1 NTVAKSYRVDLFTL
15 EEMEVGEVLIEAFSQ
30 DMQKLKSPMAIME
43 IGGYYARFGNR
54 LRTTYGERFWGAVED
69 TEGGHRRYEKEGH
82 LTFPVV
88 SVARSSLKR
97 VEDALI
103 GPSVMFSV
111 ERFLRRMGQV
121 LSGVEV
127 GVLGYGK
134 IGASVARAA
143 FARGCRVLVYDI
155 NPYKRLC
162 ALADGFRIPDREL
175 LLRQADIIVGAAGVQ
190 SLRNKDFYSL
200 RDKVV
205 LASASSRKIEFDL
218 DFLDQFQSRRGEVL
232 PGIREYRVSAHGKI
246 YLLAGGEPVNFID
259 GAVVGPVLA
268 LVQAELL
275 L

>member
-1 NTVAKSYRVDLFTL
+1 AFPFDQSLSVLVLTHLLPDRPTFLAALGKIVAISRIVAIPYSINRDVQNTVAKSYRVDLFTL

-111 ERFLRRMGQV
+111 ERF
-121 LSGVEV
+121 
-127 GVLGYGK
+127 
-134 IGASVARAA
+134 
-143 FARGCRVLVYDI
+143 
-155 NPYKRLC
+155 
-162 ALADGFRIPDREL
+162 
-175 LLRQADIIVGAAGVQ
+175 
-190 SLRNKDFYSL
+190 
-200 RDKVV
+200 
-205 LASASSRKIEFDL
+205 
-218 DFLDQFQSRRGEVL
+218 
-232 PGIREYRVSAHGKI
+232 
-246 YLLAGGEPVNFID
+246 
-259 GAVVGPVLA
+259 
-268 LVQAELL
+268 
-275 L
+275 